1 MAECIAKTISR
12 RKNMKKILFALSTVI
27 SATYFYPQ
35 QAMAQ
40 NPVPAKAQAKPV
52 MLFGGTAHLGN
63 GQVIQNAIITFEK
76 GKITNVADASTVR
89 VNREGIDF
97 YDISGKHVY
106 PGLISPATHVGLAE
120 IESVP
125 ATTDYN
131 ETGQVNPNVRALIA
145 YNADSEI
152 IPTLRSSGVLVSQA
166 VPEGGI
172 VTGQSSIFEMEGWN
186 WQDAALKA
194 DDGIWLNW
202 PQFLSREFN
211 PETFSV
217 NTTRNTRRDAILR
230 ELDKT
235 FKDAKAYIGGTPN
248 SRNLKMEAMKGLFD
262 GSKILYV
269 RTDFGKE
276 IIEAVQFAKA
286 QQVSK
291 IVIVGGA
298 ECESVLDF
306 LKENKIPVILGGVHE
321 LPARADHDV
330 YLPYKLPGILHKAGI
345 LASISYSG
353 LSWRTRN
360 LPFLAGTAAGFG
372 LDKEEA
378 LKMIT
383 SNTAR
388 IMGIDAQV
396 GTLEVGKHA
405 TLVVSAGDLLD
416 MRSSVVEMAFIQGKK
431 IDLDDKHKRL
441 YKKFSEKYK

>member
-1 MAECIAKTISR
+1 
-12 RKNMKKILFALSTVI
+12 MKKILLALTAVI
-27 SATYFYPQ
+27 SASYLSPQ
-35 QAMAQ
+35 SVMAQ
-40 NPVPAKAQAKPV
+40 NPVPAKPQSKTV
-52 MLFGGTAHLGN
+52 MLFGGVAHLGN
-63 GQVIQNAIITFEK
+63 GQVIQNSIITFEK
-76 GKITNVADASTVR
+76 GKITNVADASSVR

-106 PGLISPATHVGLAE
+106 PGLISPATHVGLSE
-120 IESVP
+120 IQSVP
-125 ATTDYN
+125 ATNDYD

-152 IPTLRSSGVLVSQA
+152 IPTLRSSGVLFSQS

-172 VTGQSSIFEMEGWN
+172 VTGQSSVFEMEGWN
-186 WQDAALKA
+186 WQDAVLKA

-202 PQFLSREFN
+202 PAFLSREFN

-217 NTTRNTRRDAILR
+217 STTRNSRRDAALR

-235 FKDAKAYIGGTPN
+235 FKDAKAYIVGAPS

-286 QQVSK
+286 HQVPK
-291 IVIVGGA
+291 IVIVGAA
-298 ECESVLDF
+298 ECESVIDF
-306 LKENKIPVILGGVHE
+306 LKENKVPVILGGVHE
-321 LPARADHDV
+321 LPPRADSDV
-330 YLPYKLPGILHKAGI
+330 YLPYKLPGILHKAGV
-345 LASISYSG
+345 LTSISYSG

-378 LKMIT
+378 LKLIT
-383 SNTAR
+383 SNTAK
-388 IMGIDAQV
+388 ILGIEAQV

-405 TLVVSAGDLLD
+405 SVVVSSGDLLD
-416 MRSSVVEMAFIQGKK
+416 MRSSVVEMAFVQGKK

-441 YKKFSEKYK
+441 YRKFSEKYK